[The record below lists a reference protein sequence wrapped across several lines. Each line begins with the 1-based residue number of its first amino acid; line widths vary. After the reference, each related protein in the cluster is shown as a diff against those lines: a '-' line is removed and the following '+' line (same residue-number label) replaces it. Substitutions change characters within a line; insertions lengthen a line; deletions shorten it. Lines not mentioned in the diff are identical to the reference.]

1 MIKITTI
8 RKHSPLYVLPTREVP
23 HPSNFTLASG
33 ILRGNL

>member
-1 MIKITTI
+1 MLKITTI
-8 RKHSPLYVLPTREVP
+8 RKHSPLYVCPTRDVP